1 MADEADRAQQDLEAY
16 EVLGALTRKEG
27 TRFPGRGI
35 CYNCDEVLGEGQA
48 YCDEACRHDHL
59 GRVRERDQRLR

>member
-1 MADEADRAQQDLEAY
+1 MADEADRAQQDFEAY

-35 CYNCDEVLGEGQA
+35 CYNCDEVLGEGA
-48 YCDEACRHDHL
+48 
-59 GRVRERDQRLR
+59 GILR